1 MMSSFLR
8 MSRTSTAGG
17 KCKAADEETLPF
29 QGPAAGLKQNC
40 GKFKAAGDG
49 LQADAV
55 ADEGGVLKAFAFR
68 GHSLLPTV
76 SLKGE
81 PRVKLS
87 PLHQRTI
94 WVFYLSGITTGNV
107 IGMDNLY
114 NSVDFSHRLEK
125 GATFLIEIPAGYMA
139 DVDYDGKAST
149 MPIQPHQSLIS

>member
-68 GHSLLPTV
+68 GHSLLLTV
-76 SLKGE
+76 SMKGE
-81 PRVKLS
+81 PASSCRRCTS
-87 PLHQRTI
+87 A
-94 WVFYLSGITTGNV
+94 LSGSSTCPGSRRATSLGWTISTTPW
-107 IGMDNLY
+107 
-114 NSVDFSHRLEK
+114 
-125 GATFLIEIPAGYMA
+125 T
-139 DVDYDGKAST
+139 
-149 MPIQPHQSLIS
+149 SLTGSRRARPS